1 MLNKIFKIPS
11 SSTYDRIVCFSIS
24 GLVQFRGAPSARSEQ
39 ANFLFIHK
47 NKKINVA
54 LMTCSHAIW
63 GWGATSGRSSKLMA
77 PQPCSGAA
85 GGVLRRGLHVNNNDI
100 ASHYIISLN

>member
-1 MLNKIFKIPS
+1 
-11 SSTYDRIVCFSIS
+11 
-24 GLVQFRGAPSARSEQ
+24 
-39 ANFLFIHK
+39 
-47 NKKINVA
+47 
-54 LMTCSHAIW
+54 MTCSHAIW